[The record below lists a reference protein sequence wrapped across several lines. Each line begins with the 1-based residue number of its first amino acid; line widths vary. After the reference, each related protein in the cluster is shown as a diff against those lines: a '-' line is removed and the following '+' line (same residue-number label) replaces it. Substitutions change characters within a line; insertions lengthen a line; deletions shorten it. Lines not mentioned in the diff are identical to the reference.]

1 MTRIPVRA
9 VGLSLGIALALGL
22 ALATAVAAPDVGLG
36 APRAASPAKVIQL
49 KRVAKLNGQFVSLSK
64 RVRPCAAARAD
75 LRAATAQRAKA
86 NRGASRAGVAAL
98 KAKRRTLSK
107 AVVRLS
113 RAAKRCAVIGGG
125 GSLSRVIGAGAGG
138 PGGAGGPSALSADV
152 RLPDLLNGTTL
163 DLSRALSS
171 GIVPSDLI
179 VVDVGEL
186 TDADCTP
193 RTVVCLG
200 VDTAAVG
207 RAVASLLGAN
217 PGLGGLLGIDVGAL
231 RSRIDGLLAIGDLG
245 SLLSVVPLGDGLFA
259 LVPAGPL
266 AELAGLANV
275 PNAFIGT
282 LRLV

>member
-1 MTRIPVRA
+1 MTRVPARA

-22 ALATAVAAPDVGLG
+22 ALAAAVAAPDMGLG

-86 NRGASRAGVAAL
+86 NRGASRASVAAL

-113 RAAKRCAVIGGG
+113 RAAKRCAVTGAG
-125 GSLSRVIGAGAGG
+125 GSLTRVIPGAGG
-138 PGGAGGPSALSADV
+138 SGSPSTLSADV
-152 RLPDLLNGTTL
+152 RLPDALNGTTL
-163 DLSRALSS
+163 DLSRALP
-171 GIVPSDLI
+171 GRIAPSELI
-179 VVDVGEL
+179 VVDVGDL
-186 TDADCTP
+186 TDARCTP

-200 VDTAAVG
+200 VDTAALG

-217 PGLGGLLGIDVGAL
+217 PGLVDLLGIDVGAVT
-231 RSRIDGLLAIGDLG
+231 SRIGALLAGGDLG
-245 SLLSVVPLGDGLFA
+245 SLLSVVPVGDGLFQ

-275 PNAFIGT
+275 PSAVIGT

>member
-1 MTRIPVRA
+1 MTRVPARA

-22 ALATAVAAPDVGLG
+22 ALAAAVAAPDMGLG

-86 NRGASRAGVAAL
+86 NRGASRASVAAL

-113 RAAKRCAVIGGG
+113 RAAKRCAVTGAG
-125 GSLSRVIGAGAGG
+125 GSLTRVIPGAGSAGG
-138 PGGAGGPSALSADV
+138 SGSPSTLSADV
-152 RLPDLLNGTTL
+152 RLPDALNGTTL
-163 DLSRALSS
+163 DLSRALP
-171 GIVPSDLI
+171 GRIAPSELI
-179 VVDVGEL
+179 VVDVGDL
-186 TDADCTP
+186 TDARCTP

-200 VDTAAVG
+200 VDTAALG

-217 PGLGGLLGIDVGAL
+217 PGLVDLLGIDVGAVT
-231 RSRIDGLLAIGDLG
+231 SRIGALLAGGDLG
-245 SLLSVVPLGDGLFA
+245 SLLSVVPVGDGLFQ

-275 PNAFIGT
+275 PSAVIGT